1 MPTTVF
7 STDVL
12 LGVVEGLKTPN
23 PALLERYFPTIQQS
37 EAEQIHFDTIKSR
50 RRIAP
55 FVSPLVAG
63 KVVESQGWKANT
75 FSPAYI
81 KDKRRF
87 DPDKPFKR
95 IAGEQIGGRLTPQQR
110 LDAYLAT
117 ELDDQVNM
125 VTRRLEVMAS
135 EALRTAKVTVTGE
148 GYGTVVVD
156 FGRDPA
162 LTPAALAGTDK
173 WTDPGST
180 PLDDLQDWSDLVLEK
195 SGTTPVDVVM
205 GVAAWKA
212 FSDARHGRQAARRAP
227 HPEQRHGR
235 GRAADRGLTPRG
247 TIDGF
252 NIWTYGG
259 WYEDPDTG
267 VVTPIWPADIV
278 GMASALVEGVR
289 AFGGIKDPKAGL
301 QAVPYFPKMW
311 IEEDPAVTWL
321 MLQAAPLVVPTRPD
335 ATLAVDVV

>member
-212 FSDARHGRQAARRAP
+212 FRTHDTVAKRLDVLRIQNNGIDVGAQQI
-227 HPEQRHGR
+227 E
-235 GRAADRGLTPRG
+235 GLTPRG

-267 VVTPIWPADIV
+267 AVTPIWPADIV

-289 AFGGIKDPKAGL
+289 AFGGIKDPKAGAPGRAL
-301 QAVPYFPKMW
+301 LPKMW

>member
-1 MPTTVF
+1 
-7 STDVL
+7 
-12 LGVVEGLKTPN
+12 
-23 PALLERYFPTIQQS
+23 
-37 EAEQIHFDTIKSR
+37 
-50 RRIAP
+50 
-55 FVSPLVAG
+55 
-63 KVVESQGWKANT
+63 
-75 FSPAYI
+75 
-81 KDKRRF
+81 
-87 DPDKPFKR
+87 
-95 IAGEQIGGRLTPQQR
+95 
-110 LDAYLAT
+110 
-117 ELDDQVNM
+117 M

-212 FSDARHGRQAARRAP
+212 FRTHDTVAKRLDVLRIQNNGMDVGAQQI
-227 HPEQRHGR
+227 E
-235 GRAADRGLTPRG
+235 GLTPRG

-259 WYEDPDTG
+259 WYEDPDTA